1 MKKCLDT
8 LSILFGV
15 SSIVLI
21 IVWMLFV
28 CFAFHYENEKG
39 KILNSISS
47 SITEQEYEQAMNY
60 KRVAEGYKIKSFII
74 EKVLCSTVFF
84 FIITKLVQKLMKKK
98 KMQQDDI
105 LLCDEDFIPLQPGD
119 IRSGDVPLS
128 GDNSTS

>member
-60 KRVAEGYKIKSFII
+60 KRVAEGYKIKSFIN
-74 EKVLCSTVFF
+74 LHR
-84 FIITKLVQKLMKKK
+84 KLMKK
-98 KMQQDDI
+98 
-105 LLCDEDFIPLQPGD
+105 
-119 IRSGDVPLS
+119 
-128 GDNSTS
+128 